1 MDFYY
6 NPIEKKCKS
15 ITGAI
20 PTDCDVKISVFTR
33 LAKYCKIIVTDD
45 KNRVVINRRMMKT
58 DDGFTVSLRYRES
71 GLYWYC
77 FECDF
82 GIIGQGENLLSSLT
96 EDKKNYQLLVYQ
108 KTFSTPDWFKGK
120 IQYQIFPDRFCRVG
134 DFNVGEGKIKRED
147 WSGVPSYAPNENG
160 KVLNN
165 DFFGGNFKGIIS
177 KLDYLKSLGVGIIY
191 LNPIFEA
198 YSNHRYDTGDYE
210 KIDSVLGTEE
220 DFRQFIIKAKEKEIY
235 VILDG
240 VFNHT
245 GDDSKYFDKYG
256 RYGRVGAYTNPNSKY
271 KNWFIFEK
279 YPEKYASWWGI
290 DTLPTVN
297 KQCSEYEDY
306 IAGENGIIEKYTKM
320 GVAGFR
326 LDVVDEIPDS
336 FVKKIR
342 KKLKETNP
350 QAILIGEVWE
360 DATNKIAYDK
370 RRAYFQGE
378 ELDSVM
384 NYELKNAI
392 LNYVISGNVS
402 MLSSVIKNQLNNYP
416 QCALHSLMNF
426 CSTHDTPRILTVLG
440 RKTVLNDKD
449 EMAKT
454 RLDECE
460 YRDGVE
466 RLKAVIVLL
475 FTIYGVPSI
484 YYGDEAG
491 LEGDIDPF
499 NRRCFPWENED
510 KEILQFV
517 RKIAKIRSGVDVFID
532 GDLNILYDLDG
543 TFIFERRKGNENIII
558 AVNRGYGDY
567 TIKVSSPVY
576 NLLSDEKIEKSTVLE
591 SGKMMILYKKNLA
604 KI

>member
-1 MDFYY
+1 MEFYY
-6 NPIEKKCKS
+6 NPIDKKCKS
-15 ITGAI
+15 VIGAI
-20 PTDCDVKISVFTR
+20 PTECEVKISIFTHS
-33 LAKYCKIIVTDD
+33 LNDCKIIVKDD
-45 KNRVVINRRMMKT
+45 KDRVVLNKQMTKN
-58 DDGFTVSLRYRES
+58 DGCFTVSLDFDES
-71 GLYWYC
+71 GLFWYC
-77 FECDF
+77 FESDF
-82 GIIGQGENLLSSLT
+82 GTISQGENLVGILSKDVKL
-96 EDKKNYQLLVYQ
+96 YQLLVY
-108 KTFSTPDWFKGK
+108 KKGFLTPDWFKGK
-120 IQYQIFPDRFCRVG
+120 IQYQIFPDRFCKVG
-134 DFNVGEGKIKRED
+134 DFSVGEGKIKRED
-147 WSGVPSYAPNENG
+147 WGGVPSYAPNENG
-160 KVLNN
+160 QVLNN
-165 DFFGGNFKGIIS
+165 DFFGGNFQGIIS

-210 KIDSVLGTEE
+210 KIDSVLGSEG
-220 DFRQFIIKAKEKEIY
+220 DFKQFIDKAKEKGIY

-256 RYGRVGAYTNPNSKY
+256 HYGRVGAYTNPDSKY
-271 KNWFIFEK
+271 RNWFIFEK

-290 DTLPTVN
+290 TTLPTIN
-297 KQCSEYEDY
+297 KQCHEYEDY
-306 IAGENGIIEKYTKM
+306 IAGENGIIEKYAKM

-342 KKLKETNP
+342 KKLKEVNP

-402 MLSSVIKNQLNNYP
+402 MISSVVKNQINNYP
-416 QCALHSLMNF
+416 HCSLNTLMNF

-440 RKTVLNDKD
+440 RKTVLKDKD
-449 EMAKT
+449 EMANSK
-454 RLDECE
+454 LDKQE
-460 YRDGVE
+460 YTDGVE
-466 RLKAVIVLL
+466 RLKVVTVLL
-475 FTIYGVPSI
+475 FTLYGVPSV
-484 YYGDEAG
+484 YYGDEVG

-499 NRRCFPWENED
+499 NRRCFPWGNEN
-510 KEILQFV
+510 KEILDFV
-517 RKIAKIRSGVDVFID
+517 RKIAKIRSELNIFVD
-532 GDLNILYDLDG
+532 GDLNVLYDIDG
-543 TFIFERRKGNENIII
+543 TFIFERRKQNDNIII

-567 TIKVSSPVY
+567 TISVSSTVY
-576 NLLSDEKIEKSTVLE
+576 NLLSGEKIEKSTVLK
-591 SGKMMILYKKNLA
+591 SGDMMILYRKNLA
-604 KI
+604 